1 MAYVYRTMSAYKFS
15 TPHIPDEIRRIRH
28 PAYKN
33 IYEYGLGNQN
43 LWGTE
48 SLLGDWNGEY
58 LLIAKDFYPS
68 CYIDAAIDAGDQQP
82 YRHKPT
88 APTNRN
94 LIKTLAHFN
103 RFPPIPS
110 NTTCGFLYTSAC
122 FLLRAD
128 GKKRGKL
135 PDEAEALRRSY
146 PAIEFTINHL
156 PNLRHAV
163 LMGNE
168 ASSAVLH
175 TPLLELLQCRGV
187 QVHRVCHPANAMTD
201 AKRFSEWES
210 VFGDVAVVDRP
221 NERKGG
227 VEPAERNNQLSQAAR
242 SRVLVLAEL
251 GTTPISAEDLARR
264 TKISDVKKVRNAIDQ
279 LRNEYCIWRGTAR
292 PGFWIDDPIKL
303 ITTTKLREDSGRW
316 EREPDHK
323 YLD

>member
-1 MAYVYRTMSAYKFS
+1 MSAYKFN
-15 TPHIPDEIRRIRH
+15 TPDVPDVIRRIRH

-33 IYEYGLGNQN
+33 IYEYDLGNQN

-68 CYIDAAIDAGDQQP
+68 SYIDAAIEAGDQQP
-82 YRHKPT
+82 YQHKPS

-103 RFPPIPS
+103 RFSPIAS

-135 PDEAEALRRSY
+135 PDEAEALGLSY
-146 PAIEFTINHL
+146 QVLEFTIYHM

-163 LMGNE
+163 VMGGE
-168 ASSAVLH
+168 ASAAIQQTSLFD
-175 TPLLELLQCRGV
+175 LLQCRGITI
-187 QVHRVCHPANAMTD
+187 HRVCHPANAMTD

-210 VFGDVAVVDRP
+210 VFGDAAVVDRP
-221 NERKGG
+221 NDRKGG
-227 VEPAERNNQLSQAAR
+227 IEPAERNNQMSQAAR
-242 SRVLVLAEL
+242 NRDLVLAEL
-251 GTTPISAEDLARR
+251 GTTPRSAEDLARR
-264 TKISDVKKVRNAIDQ
+264 TNISDIKKVRNAIDH
-279 LRNEYCIWRGTAR
+279 LRNEYCIWRGTVR
-292 PGFWIDDPIKL
+292 PGFWIDDPIRL
-303 ITTTKLREDSGRW
+303 ITKTKLREGSSRW
-316 EREPDHK
+316 QREPGEKHPD
-323 YLD
+323 